1 MELLSKI
8 VLPERLLQPLRD
20 VLEVDIDVLS
30 LQFLHIFSHLI
41 AQVLQSA
48 DLFLG
53 DSGLGVKED
62 GFKRVELIGKGWKE
76 VLSHVQL
83 GQRLFDYLGLTFR
96 AIPMHLVEISY
107 HY

>member
-8 VLPERLLQPLRD
+8 VLTERLLQPLRD

-30 LQFLHIFSHLI
+30 LQFLQIRSHVI
-41 AQVLQSA
+41 ALVMRSGILCHC
-48 DLFLG
+48 
-53 DSGLGVKED
+53 DSGLTVKEE
-62 GFKRVELIGKGWKE
+62 GCRRVELIGKGWKE